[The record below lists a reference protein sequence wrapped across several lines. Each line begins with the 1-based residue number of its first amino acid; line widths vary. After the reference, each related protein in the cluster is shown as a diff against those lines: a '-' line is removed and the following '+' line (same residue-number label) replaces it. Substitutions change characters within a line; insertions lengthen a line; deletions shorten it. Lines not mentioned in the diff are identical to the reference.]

1 MTKEA
6 CLKQDNLGLSEQRSK
21 IKWFRKKWHKS
32 LRKNFVFPINWLTRH
47 KMHISYRN
55 HQKLAAIV
63 IRHRLWLYVIN
74 TFNLWPCTIYCHP
87 RWALTTSVKAIFH
100 GQSSVC
106 RTFIQTENRSIQS
119 SRHIYISWVESNGV
133 ACAQLTF
140 QMLTLPVPVLQLTGR
155 LMSDPGTSK
164 SRAFRMT
171 SKVEGSS
178 PSVSQYMF
186 CLINFICD
194 QQTLRLVHGGLTC
207 SLTIK
212 VFF

>member
-6 CLKQDNLGLSEQRSK
+6 CLKQDSLGLSEQRSK
-21 IKWFRKKWHKS
+21 IKWFRKEWYKS
-32 LRKNFVFPINWLTRH
+32 LRKKIVFPINWLKRH

-87 RWALTTSVKAIFH
+87 RWALTTSVKAVFH

-119 SRHIYISWVESNGV
+119 SRHIYFMSRIECYCLRPVDISNVNFAS
-133 ACAQLTF
+133 ASIAI
-140 QMLTLPVPVLQLTGR
+140 
-155 LMSDPGTSK
+155 DGTANVWARYLK
-164 SRAFRMT
+164 
-171 SKVEGSS
+171 K
-178 PSVSQYMF
+178 
-186 CLINFICD
+186 
-194 QQTLRLVHGGLTC
+194 
-207 SLTIK
+207 
-212 VFF
+212 